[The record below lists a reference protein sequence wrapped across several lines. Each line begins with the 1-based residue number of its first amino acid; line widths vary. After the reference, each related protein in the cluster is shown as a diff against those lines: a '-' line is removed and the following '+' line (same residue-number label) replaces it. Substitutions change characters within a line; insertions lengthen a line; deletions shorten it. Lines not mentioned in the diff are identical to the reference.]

1 MSLSSLSLKRPVL
14 AMVMSIVIVLFGVIG
29 FSSLG
34 VREYPSIDPPTI
46 NVSTS
51 YTGASAEVIETQIT
65 EPLEKAINGI
75 EGVRTIS
82 STSNQGRSSI
92 TVEFNL
98 GYNLEAAANDVRD
111 KVSQAMRQLPQ
122 DVDAPP
128 IVAKADANSDA
139 IIVTAVSS
147 DSRNILQLDDYAE
160 NMLMDRLQTIPGV
173 SGVQVWGQKKYAM
186 RLWIDPA
193 KLASRK
199 LTFTD
204 IVAALNTQNVD
215 LPAGKIYGRSTELT
229 VNTRGL
235 LTTETDFENLIIKS
249 TPQQTLR
256 FRDVGTV
263 ELGPENEQ
271 TIMKNNGVP
280 MVGLAVIPQPGANYI
295 DIAKEFK
302 KRLDQIKKD
311 APPDIRLDIIMD
323 KTKFVKNSV
332 EEVRQTLAIAF
343 ALVIL
348 IIFLFFRDW
357 LIAFRPLI
365 DIPVSLIGAFFI
377 MYLAGFSINIL
388 TLLAV
393 VLATGLVV
401 DDGIVVTENIF
412 KKIEKGMA
420 RERAALEGTSEIFFV
435 VIATSLTLAIVFI
448 PIIFLQGFVGRLFR
462 EFGIVLAGAVLISA
476 FVSLSLTPVLNVLL
490 TSKKTGHGWF
500 YRKTEPF
507 FVGLD
512 LSYRSA
518 LDKFMK
524 RRWLAAPLIAVC
536 IVMIAVFFKLIPSE
550 LAPLEDR
557 SLFRVNV
564 TAPEGASYDFMEN
577 YTDRIAAF
585 IADAVPE
592 ARAIIELVA
601 PAFGGGGAVNSA
613 GIRVTLS
620 EPKERKRSQ
629 DQIVDAVK
637 KGLGR
642 FNDAR
647 VFAVQEQTI
656 SVGSAGRTSLPV
668 NFVLQNNDFSK
679 LKQFLPKFVDEA
691 NKSSVFQGVDFNL
704 KFNKPELEISINRQK
719 AAQLG
724 LTIMDISR
732 TLQLALSGG
741 RVGYFIMN
749 GFQYSVIAQ
758 VTMSNRDRPIDL
770 SALYVRNNKGDLVQL
785 DNVVTMTETSTPPQ
799 RYHYNRYKSATVSA
813 GLAPGKTLGDG
824 IAEMRRIG
832 RVVLDESFSTALS
845 GTSRDFAEST
855 SNTFFALGLALI
867 LIFLVLAAQF
877 ESFTDPLIIMMT
889 VPLAFAGA
897 LFSLW
902 MFNQTN
908 NIFSQIGIIML
919 IGLVT
924 KNGILIVEFANQ
936 RRKAGL
942 DKMAAVKEAA
952 ALRLRPIIMTSLAT
966 SLGALPIALALGSGA
981 KSRVGLGIVVIG
993 GLVFSLALT
1002 LFVIPAIYSFLSRSK
1017 RHYA

>member
-14 AMVMSIVIVLFGVIG
+14 AMVMSIVILLFGVIG
-29 FSSLG
+29 FSFLG

-51 YTGASAEVIETQIT
+51 YTGASAEVVESQIT

-82 STSNQGRSSI
+82 SSSNQGRSTI

-122 DVDAPP
+122 DIDAPP
-128 IVAKADANSDA
+128 IVSKADANADA
-139 IIVTAVSS
+139 IIATAVSS
-147 DSRNILQLDDYAE
+147 DSRNVLELDDYAE
-160 NMLMDRLQTIPGV
+160 NVLLDRLQTIPGV
-173 SGVQVWGQKKYAM
+173 SAVQVWGQKKYAM

-193 KLASRK
+193 KLASQK

-204 IVAALNTQNVD
+204 IVTALDNQNVD
-215 LPAGKIYGRSTELT
+215 LPAGKIYGKNTELT
-229 VNTRGL
+229 VNTSGL
-235 LTTETDFENLIIKS
+235 LTTEEDFDNLIIKA
-249 TPQQTLR
+249 TPGQTVR
-256 FRDVGTV
+256 FRDVGTA
-263 ELGPENEQ
+263 ELGPENDQ
-271 TIMKNNGVP
+271 TILKNNGVP
-280 MVGLAVIPQPGANYI
+280 MVALAIIPQPGANYI
-295 DIAKEFK
+295 DIAREYY
-302 KRLDQIKKD
+302 KRLDQIKRD
-311 APPDIRLDIIMD
+311 APKDIRLDVIMD
-323 KTKFVKNSV
+323 KTQFVKNSV
-332 EEVRQTLAIAF
+332 SEVRQTIAIAF
-343 ALVIL
+343 TLVIL

-377 MYLAGFSINIL
+377 MYAAGFSINIL

-412 KKIEKGMA
+412 KKIEKGVP
-420 RERAALEGTSEIFFV
+420 RERAALEGTNEIFFV

-462 EFGIVLAGAVLISA
+462 EFGIVLTGAVLISA
-476 FVSLSLTPVLNVLL
+476 FVSLSLTPVLNVYL
-490 TSKKTGHGWF
+490 TRTKTGHGWF

-507 FVGLD
+507 FVWLD
-512 LSYRSA
+512 AAYRRT
-518 LDKFMK
+518 LDRFLR
-524 RRWLAAPLIAVC
+524 RRWLSVPLIAVC
-536 IVMIAVFFKLIPSE
+536 VVMIAVFYKLIPSE

-557 SLFRVNV
+557 SLFRVTV
-564 TAPEGASYDFMEN
+564 TAAEGTSYDFMEK
-577 YTDRIAAF
+577 YADRIAA
-585 IADAVPE
+585 AVSDAVPE
-592 ARAIIELVA
+592 AKAIIEIVA
-601 PAFGGGGAVNSA
+601 PSFGGAGSVNSA
-613 GIRVTLS
+613 VLRVTLS
-620 EPKERKRSQ
+620 DPRERRRSQ
-629 DQIVDAVK
+629 RQIVDAVK
-637 KGLGR
+637 KVLAR

-647 VFAVQEQTI
+647 VFVVEEQTI
-656 SVGSAGRTSLPV
+656 SVGSGARSSLPV
-668 NFVLQNNDFSK
+668 QFVLQNNDFEK
-679 LKQFLPKFVDEA
+679 LRQALPKFVEA
-691 NKSSVFQGVDFNL
+691 AGKSDVFQGVDFNL
-704 KFNKPELEISINRQK
+704 KFNKPELDVSIDRRK

-724 LTIMDISR
+724 ISVMDVSR

-749 GFQYSVIAQ
+749 GFQYSVIGQ
-758 VTMSNRDRPIDL
+758 VDIANRDRPLDL

-785 DNVVTMTETSTPPQ
+785 DNVVAMTEASTPPQ
-799 RYHYNRYKSATVSA
+799 LYHYNRYKSATVSA
-813 GLAPGKTLGDG
+813 ALAPGRTLGDG
-824 IAEMRRIG
+824 IAEMRRIA
-832 RVVLDESFSTALS
+832 RTTLDQSFSTALA
-845 GTSRDFAEST
+845 GTSRDFAESA
-855 SNTFFALGLALI
+855 SNTWFALVLALV

-902 MFNQTN
+902 TFNQTN

-942 DKMAAVKEAA
+942 DKMAAVKEGA
-952 ALRLRPIIMTSLAT
+952 ALRMRPIIMTSLAT

-981 KSRVGLGIVVIG
+981 KSRAGLGIVVIG
-993 GLVFSLALT
+993 GIIFSLVLT
-1002 LFVIPAIYSFLSRSK
+1002 LFIIPALYSYLSRTK